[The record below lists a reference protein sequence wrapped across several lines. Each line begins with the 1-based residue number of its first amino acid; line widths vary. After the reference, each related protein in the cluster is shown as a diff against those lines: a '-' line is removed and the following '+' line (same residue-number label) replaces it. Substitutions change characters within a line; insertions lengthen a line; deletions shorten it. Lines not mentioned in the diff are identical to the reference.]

1 MTPIS
6 TEDSK
11 RPLRVFLWAWAVTG
25 TMAAVLFASTAL
37 FLFLELRQ
45 RTPMNTI
52 QGSGLCPPDRIAL
65 GDDFS
70 ASNTVSVML
79 GRTELDGGMNHLP
92 DPPDGWTRVDEVEG
106 VPCRYMN
113 HRAMNLAG
121 GAYLYFAVH
130 PSFKSVPIKMA
141 RIEFEY
147 LVRTPVRLKMQYDGM
162 EEGRRR
168 SYKSAAE
175 ILNVTEVGS
184 WQTATFHV
192 SEPAFMNSQIG
203 GADFRLD
210 VNPPEIYVRRVT
222 LTRVN
227 ESAPPPNGI
236 PGK

>member
-1 MTPIS
+1 MTP
-6 TEDSK
+6 
-11 RPLRVFLWAWAVTG
+11 VTG
-25 TMAAVLFASTAL
+25 NSQRPANTLLWVWVILSSIAAVLCASTAL

-45 RTPMNTI
+45 RAHPGATP
-52 QGSGLCPPDRIAL
+52 SAAVCPPERITL
-65 GDDFS
+65 SNDFS
-70 ASNTVSVML
+70 TSNVIDAVL
-79 GRTELDGGMNHLP
+79 GRTELDGGITHLP
-92 DPPDGWTRVDEVEG
+92 DPSDGWTRADEVEG

-113 HRAMNLAG
+113 HRAANLAG

-130 PSFKSVPIKMA
+130 PSFKSVPVKMA

-147 LVRTPVRLKMQYDGM
+147 LVRTPVRLKVQYDCM

-168 SYKSAAE
+168 SYKPAGE

-210 VNPPEIYVRRVT
+210 VNPPEIYVRRVAM
-222 LTRVN
+222 TRVN
-227 ESAPPPNGI
+227 EPNPLTGES

>member
-1 MTPIS
+1 
-6 TEDSK
+6 
-11 RPLRVFLWAWAVTG
+11 
-25 TMAAVLFASTAL
+25 
-37 FLFLELRQ
+37 
-45 RTPMNTI
+45 
-52 QGSGLCPPDRIAL
+52 
-65 GDDFS
+65 
-70 ASNTVSVML
+70 
-79 GRTELDGGMNHLP
+79 
-92 DPPDGWTRVDEVEG
+92 
-106 VPCRYMN
+106 MN
-113 HRAMNLAG
+113 HRAANLAG

-130 PSFKSVPIKMA
+130 PSFKSVPVKMG

-147 LVRTPVRLKMQYDGM
+147 FVRTPVRLKVQYDGM

-168 SYKSAAE
+168 SYKAAGE

-222 LTRVN
+222 MTRVN
-227 ESAPPPNGI
+227 EPNPLTEES